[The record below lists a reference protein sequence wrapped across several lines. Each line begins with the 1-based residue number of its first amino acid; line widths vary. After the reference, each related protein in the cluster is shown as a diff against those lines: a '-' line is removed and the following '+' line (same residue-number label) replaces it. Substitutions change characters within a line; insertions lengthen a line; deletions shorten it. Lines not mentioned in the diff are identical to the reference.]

1 MPRVP
6 SPEASSREELS
17 IKFVNTVAWRLRDLV
32 EDRIATSDSILKW
45 LVDAELADR
54 RIAAQLKARWK
65 ASPHEADAFLNAAHG
80 LREALYRIFI
90 ARIGGGRIDRT
101 ALADINRYLEAALGG
116 VALGPVGDTLRWL
129 PTAGKVAPET
139 LLKPIAWSAV
149 SLLTGP
155 RALRVKQCQ
164 DERGCGW
171 LFVDESRTQNR
182 RWCSMGDC
190 GNLAKSR
197 RYYRRS
203 QAAEE

>member
-1 MPRVP
+1 MSRVP

-54 RIAAQLKARWK
+54 RVAAQLRARWK
-65 ASPHEADAFLNAAHG
+65 SSPREADTFLNAAHG
-80 LREALYRIFI
+80 LREALYQLFV
-90 ARIGGGRIDRT
+90 ARIGGGRADPT
-101 ALADINRYLEAALGG
+101 AVADLNRSLGTGSGG
-116 VALGPVGDTLRWL
+116 VALGTVGDTLRWL
-129 PTAGKVAPET
+129 PTTGRVTPDA

-155 RALRVKQCQ
+155 RAERVKQCQ

-171 LFVDESRTQNR
+171 LFVDESRAQNR

-197 RYYRRS
+197 RHYQRS

>member
-1 MPRVP
+1 MSRVP

-45 LVDAELADR
+45 LLDAELADR
-54 RIAAQLKARWK
+54 RIAAQLRARWK
-65 ASPHEADAFLNAAHG
+65 SSPREADTFLNAAHG
-80 LREALYRIFI
+80 LREALYKLFV
-90 ARIGGGRIDRT
+90 ARIVGGRADPT
-101 ALADINRYLEAALGG
+101 AVADLNRSLGTGSGG
-116 VALGPVGDTLRWL
+116 VALGTVGDTLRWL
-129 PTAGKVAPET
+129 PTAGKVTPDA

-155 RALRVKQCQ
+155 RAERVKQCQ

-171 LFVDESRTQNR
+171 LFVDESRAQNR

-197 RYYRRS
+197 RHYQRS
-203 QAAEE
+203 QAVEE